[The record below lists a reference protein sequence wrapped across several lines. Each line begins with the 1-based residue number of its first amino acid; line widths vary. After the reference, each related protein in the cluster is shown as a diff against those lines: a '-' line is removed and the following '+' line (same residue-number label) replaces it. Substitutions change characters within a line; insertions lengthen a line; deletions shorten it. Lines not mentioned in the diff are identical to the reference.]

1 MHYTKMNGMSWN
13 DEDPVREGSILKG
26 VVSSATENGECF
38 STPSSASRT
47 SAKSSK
53 QRSIREYSNEDLHAT
68 PSDKLCVQ
76 KRIYNRFST

>member
-26 VVSSATENGECF
+26 VVSSATENGESF

-76 KRIYNRFST
+76 KGIHNRFSN